1 MTIRSRVFSIH
12 SFVPFF
18 LYYSPGTRRKGL
30 ALLFLCSFLQRHFS
44 FLNPFTTHPFVLL
57 TPLQSCC
64 IISCPLLLMT
74 KRNHPRPS
82 MIPFPLHT
90 TSHIF
95 FHTHCSSFDII
106 CTRTYLEATVSYHI
120 LVIAI
125 ERAFTRP
132 PNIEQRV
139 RKRKQIAERASVVVV
154 ATCLSVVPLRRAG
167 VVVARLRLRNS
178 T

>member
-30 ALLFLCSFLQRHFS
+30 ALLFLCSFS
-44 FLNPFTTHPFVLL
+44 S
-57 TPLQSCC
+57 TPLLIFQPVHDPPICTSNPPS
-64 IISCPLLLMT
+64 ILLYHLMST
-74 KRNHPRPS
+74 APHDQAQPPPS
-82 MIPFPLHT
+82 IHDSPSP
-90 TSHIF
+90 SYHIAHF
-95 FHTHCSSFDII
+95 LPHTHCSSFDII

-154 ATCLSVVPLRRAG
+154 ATCLSVVPLRRPG
-167 VVVARLRLRNS
+167 VVVASPL